1 MKITI
6 LGGGESG
13 TGAALLAKQKGLD
26 VFVSDAHKIAPVYKE
41 LLVAY
46 NISFEEEGHTQRV
59 IRYTQEV
66 IKSPG
71 IAPTV
76 DIVQQINQANLPIID
91 EVEFAARY
99 AQGMI
104 IAITGSN
111 GKSTTAHLT
120 YHLLKEANKQV
131 ALVGNIGHSFSKC
144 LTESS
149 YDYYVLE
156 LSSFQLEGI
165 KAFKPNIACLLN
177 ITPDHLDRYNGA
189 IEGYAGAKLNMLR
202 NMTAS
207 DYFIYNRDDAIT
219 QQYLNPHVTDAQL
232 YPMARLPLG
241 GDAVIFSNH
250 DAYHFQLPGSS
261 FAIDPTLLT
270 LPGVHNQYNAMA
282 AIAAASLAG
291 ATPEN
296 ITHALPTFCG
306 LPHRIEWC
314 GAPKGVHCY
323 NDSKAT
329 NVASTMV
336 ALTSFT
342 QPIVW
347 IVGGEDKGNDY
358 MTLLPIVKEKVK
370 AIVCLG
376 KENQK
381 IIQAFRLL
389 GIPIQDTH
397 QLSLAVDSALSF
409 ALPHEVILFSPA
421 CASFDLFKNYQDRG
435 DQFRKK
441 IKEKVS
447 AM

>member
-13 TGAALLAKQKGLD
+13 TGAALLAKQKGVD
-26 VFVSDAHKIAPVYKE
+26 VFVSDGYKIAPIYKA

-46 NISFEEEGHTQRV
+46 DIPFEEEGHTQRV
-59 IRYTQEV
+59 IQYTQEV

-71 IAPTV
+71 IPSTV
-76 DIVQQINQANLPIID
+76 DIVKQINQANIPIID

-99 AQGMI
+99 AKGII

-120 YHLLKEANKQV
+120 YHLLKEAQKQV
-131 ALVGNIGHSFSKC
+131 ALVGNIGHSFAKC
-144 LTESS
+144 LTENS

-165 KAFKPNIACLLN
+165 KAFKPHIACLLN
-177 ITPDHLDRYNGA
+177 ITPDHLDRYDGA
-189 IEGYAGAKLNMLR
+189 IDGYARAKLNILR
-202 NMTAS
+202 NMTTA
-207 DYFIYNRDDAIT
+207 DHFIYNKEDPIT
-219 QQYLNPHVTDAQL
+219 QQYLNHQVTDAQL
-232 YPMARLPLG
+232 YPMARLALK
-241 GDAVIFSNH
+241 DAVIFSSPE
-250 DAYHFQLPGSS
+250 AYHFHLPGIY
-261 FAIDPTLLT
+261 FTIDPTVLT
-270 LPGVHNQYNAMA
+270 LPGVHNQYNAMV
-282 AIAAASLAG
+282 AIAAVSLAG
-291 ATPEN
+291 VTPES

-314 GAPKGVHCY
+314 GAPQGVDCY

-336 ALTSFT
+336 ALNSFT

-358 MTLLPIVKEKVK
+358 TKLLPIVKDKVK

-376 KENQK
+376 KDNKK
-381 IIQAFRLL
+381 IIQAFGLL
-389 GIPIQDTH
+389 SIPIQDTH
-397 QLSLAVDSALSF
+397 ELSLAVDSALSF
-409 ALPHEVILFSPA
+409 ALPNEVILFSPA
-421 CASFDLFKNYQDRG
+421 CASFDLFKHYQDRG
-435 DQFRKK
+435 DQFREK